1 MKDYYNVDINS
12 DNARELWDK
21 ANIPVTSL
29 TWDDMGDL
37 AAFIQLELIPYRKT
51 VKDPIIISVYPS
63 KMTKTQKKKAEFK
76 GVEIDGTYFH
86 GREGITFYDNG
97 FVGFCG
103 EMSRYNRI
111 PIFAGFY
118 KWLETKVKAVE

>member
-37 AAFIQLELIPYRKT
+37 AAFIQLELMPYRKT
-51 VKDPIIISVYPS
+51 VKNPIIISAYPR

-76 GVEIDGTYFH
+76 

-103 EMSRYNRI
+103 EMSGYNRI